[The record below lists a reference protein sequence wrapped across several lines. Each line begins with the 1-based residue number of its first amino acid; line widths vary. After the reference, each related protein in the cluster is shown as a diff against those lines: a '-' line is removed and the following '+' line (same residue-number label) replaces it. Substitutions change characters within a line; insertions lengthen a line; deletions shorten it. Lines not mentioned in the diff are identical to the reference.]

1 MDDTSVLNNLLL
13 FQQCT
18 LLFNPLA
25 FAAAG
30 RGGPPLDYYFP
41 FIDFTN
47 PSFALNAFLFPDAN
61 IPLFGFVSRPNINLA
76 HDQGLALIVV
86 LNCYA

>member
-1 MDDTSVLNNLLL
+1 ML

-25 FAAAG
+25 FAAAE
-30 RGGPPLDYYFP
+30 RGGPPLEYYFP

-47 PSFALNAFLFPDAN
+47 PSFTLNAFLFPDAS
-61 IPLFGFVSRPNINLA
+61 IPIRGSVSRSNIFLA